1 MMYTLRTTDPT
12 DHQACWRKCD
22 DITREAFCHIIGR
35 GLSDLQWQQAQ
46 LPTSMGGMGLTS
58 AEDHAPAAFA
68 TSAISAQDLKLRIL
82 DRSGEDSP
90 PNIKPDLL
98 TYLNSKTGEVV
109 SQDSL
114 TGATQR
120 AVSLTINLNTA
131 QLLSNNINELGDER
145 EKARLASVGLP
156 HAGDWLNVLPSPILG
171 LHMRSAEFIITAKYR
186 LGVPVYPTA
195 GQCPACLQHSDAL
208 GDHSVSCGNQ
218 GERIAR
224 HNTLRDALHAATQTA
239 CLGATREE
247 RDLLPG
253 TTTRPEDVFI
263 SHWTAGRGTAL
274 DITVINPLQS
284 SQVAQAAITPG
295 HALTTA
301 YNRKMTQAGE
311 ACRREG
317 IVFVPMPMET
327 LGGWHEATM
336 KQVKKIASAQAR
348 QTGVEQ
354 SEVTRHLY
362 QRMAVLLA
370 MGNAAMLLNRSPV
383 CLSPV
388 HDGVQ

>member
-1 MMYTLRTTDPT
+1 M
-12 DHQACWRKCD
+12 
-22 DITREAFCHIIGR
+22 
-35 GLSDLQWQQAQ
+35 
-46 LPTSMGGMGLTS
+46 
-58 AEDHAPAAFA
+58 
-68 TSAISAQDLKLRIL
+68 
-82 DRSGEDSP
+82 
-90 PNIKPDLL
+90 
-98 TYLNSKTGEVV
+98 
-109 SQDSL
+109 
-114 TGATQR
+114 
-120 AVSLTINLNTA
+120 
-131 QLLSNNINELGDER
+131 
-145 EKARLASVGLP
+145 
-156 HAGDWLNVLPSPILG
+156 
-171 LHMRSAEFIITAKYR
+171 
-186 LGVPVYPTA
+186 
-195 GQCPACLQHSDAL
+195 
-208 GDHSVSCGNQ
+208 
-218 GERIAR
+218 
-224 HNTLRDALHAATQTA
+224 
-239 CLGATREE
+239 GATREE

-253 TTTRPEDVFI
+253 TTARPGDVFI
-263 SHWTAGRGTAL
+263 PHWTAGRGTAL

-284 SQVAQAAITPG
+284 SLVAQAAITPG

-383 CLSPV
+383 CLSSV